1 MEYKRREVKRGYWYY
16 DEILKKGVAIIAINY
31 DYWYEIDKADGFD
44 VTDQHPVLNENG
56 ESFMIGWYDA
66 EFKTIESYHDAG
78 INLEDAIAKA
88 EMILGQKIEWI

>member
-56 ESFMIGWYDA
+56 ESFLIEWYDA
-66 EFKTIESYHDAG
+66 EFKTKRKLPWCRHYPRGSHKKSRTDFRKK
-78 INLEDAIAKA
+78 N
-88 EMILGQKIEWI
+88 